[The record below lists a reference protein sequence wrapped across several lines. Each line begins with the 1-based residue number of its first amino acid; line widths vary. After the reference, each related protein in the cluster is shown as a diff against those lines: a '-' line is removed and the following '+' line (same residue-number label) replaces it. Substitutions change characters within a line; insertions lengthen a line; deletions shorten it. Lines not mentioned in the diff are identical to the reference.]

1 MPPMHVEKQEYI
13 IRNYISL
20 LNTSPL
26 AQRLPQLII
35 RDWRHY
41 MNWKFRN
48 RVNEISAAG
57 MKADAAV
64 TVRTVEAI
72 FQIAFNR
79 ATHFCQLATDLM
91 MTAGFKVDFQKII
104 IIRL

>member
-35 RDWRHY
+35 RDWCHY
-41 MNWKFRN
+41 MNWKFGN
-48 RVNEISAAG
+48 RMNEISTAG
-57 MKADAAV
+57 MKAAIMTVGNGTPRKAAIRKAV
-64 TVRTVEAI
+64 APMTGGMIWLPVEAAASMAAAI
-72 FQIAFNR
+72 SG
-79 ATHFCQLATDLM
+79 L
-91 MTAGFKVDFQKII
+91 
-104 IIRL
+104 